1 MAPHSRRNLKNSI
14 YDGMFANMFATLTG
28 GMFLTGFAL
37 YLEMNEFM
45 IGLLASMPFVVTVF
59 QLPASYSI
67 LRTGKQKAIACWA
80 AAAARVIWIPIV
92 VVTLLSFTSRLNGVG
107 IILGLI
113 FLSYAFISISYV
125 SWLSW
130 MSDLVPEDI
139 RGTFFGTRN
148 MICGAAGMIVLIIF
162 GRLLDSM
169 NGHVWGALPVGFGIT
184 FISAAFFGIFS
195 LYFLNRISEPGNGSK
210 PETPHSFVESFS
222 IPFAEPN
229 FTRFLLFT
237 FLWSFSVYLASP
249 FFTLYYLRD
258 LDFSYSFVAVLGMIS
273 AFSDLIGMQ
282 VWGRIS
288 DRIKNKAV
296 IQFAGR
302 VAIFL
307 PLAWVLARPR
317 SIVIP
322 VVLHVVG
329 GGFWAGIN
337 LCMNNLLLSISP
349 REDRASFFSLYNIM
363 GGIGA
368 ATAPI
373 LAGLLL
379 KSISELGL
387 HLFSWNLFPVHIIFI
402 ASTLLRLLSFRF
414 LKDVHEP
421 EEVPV
426 GQMVRVLRSIRG
438 LNMNNGFS
446 YLLHPFIHSARE
458 KREF

>member
-1 MAPHSRRNLKNSI
+1 MTPHTKLDLKNSI
-14 YDGMFANMFATLTG
+14 YDGMLANMFATLTG

-37 YLEMNEFM
+37 YLGMNEFM
-45 IGLLASMPFVVTVF
+45 IGLLASMPFMVTVF

-67 LRTGKQKAIACWA
+67 LRTGRRKVIACRA
-80 AAAARVIWIPIV
+80 AAAARVIWIAIV
-92 VVTLLSFTSRLNGVG
+92 VVALLSFTSRLDVVG

-113 FLSYAFISISYV
+113 FLSYTFVSISYV

-139 RGTFFGTRN
+139 RGSFFGTRN
-148 MICGAAGMIVLIIF
+148 MICGAAGMIVLVVF
-162 GRLLDSM
+162 GRLLDSL
-169 NGHVWGALPVGFGIT
+169 NGYVWGALPVGFGIT

-195 LYFLNRISEPGNGSK
+195 LYFLNQISEPDNGSK
-210 PETPHSFVESFS
+210 FETPHSFVESLS
-222 IPFAEPN
+222 VPFAEPN
-229 FTRFLLFT
+229 FRRFLLFT
-237 FLWSFSVYLASP
+237 LVWSFSVYLASP

-258 LDFSYSFVAVLGMIS
+258 LHLSYSFVAVLGMIS
-273 AFSDLIGMQ
+273 ALADLIGMQ

-288 DRIKNKAV
+288 DRVKNKAV

-317 SIVIP
+317 SVVIP
-322 VVLHVVG
+322 VILHVVG

-349 REDRASFFSLYNIM
+349 KQKRASFFSLYNIM

-379 KSISELGL
+379 KFISELDL
-387 HLFSWNLFPVHIIFI
+387 HLFSWKLFPVHVIFI
-402 ASTLLRLLSFRF
+402 TSTLLRQLSFRF

-426 GQMVRVLRSIRG
+426 GQMVRILRSVRG
-438 LNMNNGFS
+438 LNMTNGFS
-446 YLLHPFIHSARE
+446 YLLHPFIHTSGE
-458 KREF
+458 KKAF